1 MRNLV
6 VDEKFNNKKLSS
18 FLQAN
23 FNGLSLNTYYKAL
36 RKKDILIN
44 GIRIKENVF
53 VHTGDNITIYI
64 TDDYLF
70 NSVNIDIVYEDDN
83 ILVINKPSGI
93 EVVSNKPEADTLT
106 SVLQK
111 QLGINVIPCHRLDS
125 NTSGIV
131 LFAKNNPFLFSLTA
145 GLYCATI
152 VVSRVFSIIQ
162 KPTVRSIVINVLIVA
177 LAVAL
182 AIGILSTDPNQTD
195 VLKNVILIEC
205 LFIAIVS
212 FVEAMTIALA
222 QLKVRVLFKII
233 TNTFSL
239 EVLFG
244 LLVII
249 VCFSIILSKVE
260 PAASTEATIQSF
272 PDALWYC
279 FAVVTTIGFGDMVA
293 ITPIGKILT
302 VILGI
307 YGLVVVAVITSIIV
321 NFYNATVG
329 KQDQKELEEIKDE
342 EKKK

>member
-1 MRNLV
+1 MASKKKSIFEWRFFSFILAGASTILSILV
-6 VDEKFNNKKLSS
+6 LSLSS
-18 FLQAN
+18 LAIIEAYNDN
-23 FNGLSLNTYYKAL
+23 FAVVPNYMLWIFVLMGLMGLVNFFKERTRISF
-36 RKKDILIN
+36 
-44 GIRIKENVF
+44 IRF
-53 VHTGDNITIYI
+53 
-64 TDDYLF
+64 
-70 NSVNIDIVYEDDN
+70 
-83 ILVINKPSGI
+83 LVILAFDIAIG
-93 EVVSNKPEADTLT
+93 V
-106 SVLQK
+106 
-111 QLGINVIPCHRLDS
+111 
-125 NTSGIV
+125 IV
-131 LFAKNNPFLFSLTA
+131 LFAKNNPFLFSVTA

-152 VVSRVFSIIQ
+152 VISRVFSIIQ
-162 KPTVRSIVINVLIVA
+162 KPTVRSIVINALIVA

-182 AIGILSTDPNQTD
+182 AIGILSTDPNQAD
-195 VLKNVILIEC
+195 VLKNIILVEC

-212 FVEAMTIALA
+212 FVEAMSIALA

-249 VCFSIILSKVE
+249 VCFSIILAKVE
-260 PAASTEATIQSF
+260 PAASTDATIQNF

-279 FAVVTTIGFGDMVA
+279 FAVVTTIGFGDKVA
-293 ITPIGKILT
+293 ITPIGRILT

-342 EKKK
+342 EKKAK

>member
-1 MRNLV
+1 MASKKKSIFEWRFFSFILAGASTILSILV
-6 VDEKFNNKKLSS
+6 LSLSS
-18 FLQAN
+18 LAIIEAYNDN
-23 FNGLSLNTYYKAL
+23 FAVVPNYMLWIFVLMGLMGLVNFFKERTRISF
-36 RKKDILIN
+36 
-44 GIRIKENVF
+44 IRF
-53 VHTGDNITIYI
+53 
-64 TDDYLF
+64 
-70 NSVNIDIVYEDDN
+70 
-83 ILVINKPSGI
+83 LVILAFDIAIG
-93 EVVSNKPEADTLT
+93 VV
-106 SVLQK
+106 
-111 QLGINVIPCHRLDS
+111 
-125 NTSGIV
+125 V
-131 LFAKNNPFLFSLTA
+131 LFAKNNPFLFSVTA

-152 VVSRVFSIIQ
+152 VISRVFSIIQ
-162 KPTVRSIVINVLIVA
+162 KPTVRSIVINALIVA

-182 AIGILSTDPNQTD
+182 AIGILSTDPNQAD
-195 VLKNVILIEC
+195 VLKNIILVEC

-212 FVEAMTIALA
+212 FVEAMSIALA

-249 VCFSIILSKVE
+249 VCFSIILAKVE
-260 PAASTEATIQSF
+260 PAASTEATIQNF

-279 FAVVTTIGFGDMVA
+279 FAVVTTIGFGDKVA
-293 ITPIGKILT
+293 ITPIGRILT

-342 EKKK
+342 EKKAK

>member
-1 MRNLV
+1 MIEYKFMASKKKSIFEWRFFSFILAGASTILSILV
-6 VDEKFNNKKLSS
+6 LSLSS
-18 FLQAN
+18 LAIIEAYNDN
-23 FNGLSLNTYYKAL
+23 FAVVPNYMLWIFVLMGLMGLVNFFKERTRISF
-36 RKKDILIN
+36 
-44 GIRIKENVF
+44 IRF
-53 VHTGDNITIYI
+53 
-64 TDDYLF
+64 
-70 NSVNIDIVYEDDN
+70 
-83 ILVINKPSGI
+83 LVILAFDIAIG
-93 EVVSNKPEADTLT
+93 V
-106 SVLQK
+106 
-111 QLGINVIPCHRLDS
+111 
-125 NTSGIV
+125 IV
-131 LFAKNNPFLFSLTA
+131 LFAKNNPFLFSVTA

-152 VVSRVFSIIQ
+152 VISRVFSIIQ
-162 KPTVRSIVINVLIVA
+162 KPTVRSIVINALIVA

-182 AIGILSTDPNQTD
+182 AIGILSTDPNQAD
-195 VLKNVILIEC
+195 VLKNIILVEC

-212 FVEAMTIALA
+212 FVEAMSIALA

-249 VCFSIILSKVE
+249 VCFSIILAKVE
-260 PAASTEATIQSF
+260 PAASTEATIQNF

-279 FAVVTTIGFGDMVA
+279 FAVVTTIGFGDKVA
-293 ITPIGKILT
+293 ITPIGRILT

-342 EKKK
+342 EKKAK

>member
-1 MRNLV
+1 MA
-6 VDEKFNNKKLSS
+6 NKKKSIFEWRFFTLILAAASTILSILVLSLSS
-18 FLQAN
+18 LAIIEAYNDRFDVVPNYMLWIFVSMGLMGLVTFLKERTKISFIRFLVLLA
-23 FNGLSLNTYYKAL
+23 FNIA
-36 RKKDILIN
+36 I
-44 GIRIKENVF
+44 GIV
-53 VHTGDNITIYI
+53 
-64 TDDYLF
+64 
-70 NSVNIDIVYEDDN
+70 
-83 ILVINKPSGI
+83 
-93 EVVSNKPEADTLT
+93 
-106 SVLQK
+106 
-111 QLGINVIPCHRLDS
+111 
-125 NTSGIV
+125 V
-131 LFAKNNPFLFSLTA
+131 LFAKNNRFVFSLTA
-145 GLYCATI
+145 GLYCANI
-152 VVSRVFSIIQ
+152 VISRIFSIIQ

-182 AIGILSTDPNQTD
+182 AIGILSTDPSQTD
-195 VLKNVILIEC
+195 VLKNIILVEC

-212 FVEAMTIALA
+212 FVEAMSIALA

-249 VCFSIILSKVE
+249 VCFSLILSKVE

-293 ITPIGKILT
+293 ITPVGKILT

-342 EKKK
+342 EKKAK

>member
-1 MRNLV
+1 MA
-6 VDEKFNNKKLSS
+6 NKKKNNIFEWRFFRLILAGASTILSIMVLSLSS
-18 FLQAN
+18 LAIIEAYNDNFALVPNYMVWIFLLVGLMGLVTFLKERTKINLIRFFVLLA
-23 FNGLSLNTYYKAL
+23 FNIA
-36 RKKDILIN
+36 I
-44 GIRIKENVF
+44 GIV
-53 VHTGDNITIYI
+53 
-64 TDDYLF
+64 
-70 NSVNIDIVYEDDN
+70 
-83 ILVINKPSGI
+83 
-93 EVVSNKPEADTLT
+93 
-106 SVLQK
+106 
-111 QLGINVIPCHRLDS
+111 
-125 NTSGIV
+125 V
-131 LFAKNNPFLFSLTA
+131 LFAKDNPFLFCLTA

-152 VVSRVFSIIQ
+152 VVSRIFSIIQ
-162 KPTVRSIVINVLIVA
+162 KPTVRSIVLNVLIVA

-182 AIGILSTDPNQTD
+182 GIGLLSTDPNQTD

-212 FVEAMTIALA
+212 FVEAMAIALA
-222 QLKVRVLFKII
+222 QLKVKVLFKII

-249 VCFSIILSKVE
+249 ICFSIILSKVE
-260 PAASTEATIQSF
+260 PAANAEATIKTF

-293 ITPIGKILT
+293 TTPIGKILT

-342 EKKK
+342 EKKKK

>member
-1 MRNLV
+1 MGLMGLV
-6 VDEKFNNKKLSS
+6 AFFEERTKISFIKFLV
-18 FLQAN
+18 LLA
-23 FNGLSLNTYYKAL
+23 FNIIIG
-36 RKKDILIN
+36 
-44 GIRIKENVF
+44 V
-53 VHTGDNITIYI
+53 
-64 TDDYLF
+64 
-70 NSVNIDIVYEDDN
+70 
-83 ILVINKPSGI
+83 
-93 EVVSNKPEADTLT
+93 
-106 SVLQK
+106 
-111 QLGINVIPCHRLDS
+111 
-125 NTSGIV
+125 IV
-131 LFAKNNPFLFSLTA
+131 LFAKNNPFLFSLTT
-145 GLYCATI
+145 GLYCLTI
-152 VVSRVFSIIQ
+152 IVSRVFSIIQ

-182 AIGILSTDPNQTD
+182 AIGVLSTDPNQTD
-195 VLKNVILIEC
+195 VLKSVILIEC

-249 VCFSIILSKVE
+249 VCFSIILAKVE
-260 PAASTEATIQSF
+260 PAASTEATIQNF

-279 FAVVTTIGFGDMVA
+279 FAVVTTIGFGDKVA
-293 ITPIGKILT
+293 LTPVGKILT
-302 VILGI
+302 VILGL
-307 YGLVVVAVITSIIV
+307 YGIVVVAVITSIIV

>member
-1 MRNLV
+1 MASKKKSIFEWRFFSFILAGASTILSILV
-6 VDEKFNNKKLSS
+6 LSLSS
-18 FLQAN
+18 LAIIEAYNDN
-23 FNGLSLNTYYKAL
+23 FAVVPNYMLWIFVLMGLMGLVNFFKERTRISF
-36 RKKDILIN
+36 
-44 GIRIKENVF
+44 IRF
-53 VHTGDNITIYI
+53 
-64 TDDYLF
+64 
-70 NSVNIDIVYEDDN
+70 
-83 ILVINKPSGI
+83 LVILAFDIAIG
-93 EVVSNKPEADTLT
+93 VV
-106 SVLQK
+106 
-111 QLGINVIPCHRLDS
+111 
-125 NTSGIV
+125 V
-131 LFAKNNPFLFSLTA
+131 LFAKNNPFLFSVTA

-152 VVSRVFSIIQ
+152 VISRVFSIIQ
-162 KPTVRSIVINVLIVA
+162 KPTVRSIVINALIVA

-182 AIGILSTDPNQTD
+182 AIGILSTDPNQAD
-195 VLKNVILIEC
+195 VLKNIILVEC

-212 FVEAMTIALA
+212 FVEAMSIALA

-249 VCFSIILSKVE
+249 ACFSIILAKVE
-260 PAASTEATIQSF
+260 PAASTGATIQNF

-279 FAVVTTIGFGDMVA
+279 FAVVTTIGFGDKVA
-293 ITPIGKILT
+293 ITPIGRILT

-342 EKKK
+342 EKKAK

>member
-1 MRNLV
+1 MASKKKSIFEWRFFSFILAGASTILSILV
-6 VDEKFNNKKLSS
+6 LSLSS
-18 FLQAN
+18 LAIIEAYNDN
-23 FNGLSLNTYYKAL
+23 FAVVPNYMLWIFVLMGLMGLVNFFKERTRISF
-36 RKKDILIN
+36 
-44 GIRIKENVF
+44 IRF
-53 VHTGDNITIYI
+53 
-64 TDDYLF
+64 
-70 NSVNIDIVYEDDN
+70 
-83 ILVINKPSGI
+83 LVILAFDIAIG
-93 EVVSNKPEADTLT
+93 VV
-106 SVLQK
+106 
-111 QLGINVIPCHRLDS
+111 
-125 NTSGIV
+125 V
-131 LFAKNNPFLFSLTA
+131 LFAKNNPFLFSVTA

-152 VVSRVFSIIQ
+152 VISRVFSIIQ
-162 KPTVRSIVINVLIVA
+162 KPTVRSIVINALIVA

-182 AIGILSTDPNQTD
+182 AIGILSTDPNQAD
-195 VLKNVILIEC
+195 VLKNIILVEC

-212 FVEAMTIALA
+212 FVEAMSIALA

-249 VCFSIILSKVE
+249 VCFSIILAKVE
-260 PAASTEATIQSF
+260 PAASTDATIQNF

-279 FAVVTTIGFGDMVA
+279 FAVVTTIGFGDKVA
-293 ITPIGKILT
+293 ITPIGRILT

-342 EKKK
+342 EKKAK